1 MRKLLLL
8 SLVGPLVLGSFSAYL
23 LKASPS
29 YGVNSAK
36 FLTVK
41 QPIRNSYVVVLKDDQ
56 FRGRGKQRAS
66 QVKSVAKNLVTTKAG
81 GRGKLK
87 FLYSSAISGF
97 SVRMS
102 AADARKLSQDDR
114 VQYVVED
121 PKITLSGSFSSA
133 ATTQTSATW
142 GLDRID
148 QKALPLN
155 GQYTYDAS
163 GLGVTAYIIDTGIL
177 TTHPDFGGR
186 ATAVF
191 DAIGDGNGNTDCNGH
206 GTHVA
211 GTVGSN
217 TYGVAK
223 SVSLKSVRVLDCTG
237 SGSGSGVIAGIDYVT
252 ANRSGPTVVNMSLGG
267 GAYTLIDNA
276 VKASIARGITYV
288 VAAGNS
294 NADAINYS
302 PARVTEAITVGATTS
317 SDVRSSFS
325 NYGSVVDIFAP
336 GSSILSTSNTGGLA
350 IYSGTSMA
358 SPHVAGAAALY
369 LQRYPTATPAAVS
382 QALIKQSTKSVLT
395 SIGTGS
401 PNRLLFR

>member
-1 MRKLLLL
+1 MRRLLLL
-8 SLVGPLVLGSFSAYL
+8 SLASPLVLGGFAAYL

-29 YGVNSAK
+29 YGVNGAK
-36 FLTVK
+36 FHTVQ
-41 QPIRNSYVVVLKDDQ
+41 QPVSNSYVVVLKDDQ
-56 FRGRGKQRAS
+56 FRGRGKQRAT
-66 QVKSVAKNLVTTKAG
+66 QVKSVAQNLVTTKAG

-87 FLYSSAISGF
+87 FLYSSAIAGF

-121 PKITLSGSFSSA
+121 PKIKLSGNFSSTV
-133 ATTQTSATW
+133 TTQPSATW

-148 QKALPLN
+148 QRALPLDS
-155 GQYTYDAS
+155 QYTYGTS
-163 GLGVTAYIIDTGIL
+163 GRGVTAYILDTGIL

-191 DAIGDGNGNTDCNGH
+191 DAIGDGNGNTDCHGH

-223 SVSLKSVRVLDCTG
+223 RVSLKAVRVLDCTG
-237 SGSGSGVIAGIDYVT
+237 SGTGSGVIAGIDYVS
-252 ANRSGPTVVNMSLGG
+252 ANRSGPTVVNMSLGS
-267 GAYTLIDNA
+267 GAYTPIDTA
-276 VKASIARGITYV
+276 VQNSIASGVTYV

-302 PARVTEAITVGATTS
+302 PARVPAAITVGATTS

-336 GSSILSTSNTGGLA
+336 GSSILSTSNTGGIAL
-350 IYSGTSMA
+350 YSGTSMA

-369 LQRYPTATPAAVS
+369 LQRYPTATPAAVA
-382 QALIKQSTKSVLT
+382 QALIKKSTKGVLT
-395 SIGTGS
+395 STGSGS